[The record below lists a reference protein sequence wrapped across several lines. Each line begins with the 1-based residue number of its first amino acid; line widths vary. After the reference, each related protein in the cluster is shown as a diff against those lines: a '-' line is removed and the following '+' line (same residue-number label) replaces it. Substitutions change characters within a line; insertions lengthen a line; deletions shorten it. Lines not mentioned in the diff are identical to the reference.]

1 MKDFVIFIGEEL
13 SKKYPDKTWEQIMEI
28 VTDPQAL
35 EKASGKKLEAY
46 YNEYLTYLNRRN

>member
-1 MKDFVIFIGEEL
+1 MKDFIIFIGEEL

-35 EKASGKKLEAY
+35 EKASGKNMEAY
-46 YNEYLTYLNRRN
+46 YNEFLKTRK

>member
-1 MKDFVIFIGEEL
+1 MRDLVIFIGEEL

-28 VTDPQAL
+28 TTDPQAL

-46 YNEYLTYLNRRN
+46 YNAFLRMRK

>member
-28 VTDPQAL
+28 TTDTQAL

-46 YNEYLTYLNRRN
+46 YNAYLNRRN

>member
-1 MKDFVIFIGEEL
+1 MKDFDIFIGEEL

-28 VTDPQAL
+28 TTDTQAL

-46 YNEYLTYLNRRN
+46 YNAFIRTRK